1 VSASSAGLTNHIC
14 ADVGSMRID
23 RYASLKQRS
32 SRISELAVRALATT
46 LTRTFYKALGKGT
59 GTANGGAGRGVEQRS
74 DIPIPGWRDIAWRVF
89 QGIQRDRVLLIA
101 AGITYYAILA
111 LFPAVGTVVSLYG
124 LFADPSSIT
133 ESLKSLPGVLPD
145 GAVQVIGDE
154 AKRIASQG
162 SGTLGFAFVV
172 TLLFSIWSA
181 NSATKSLFDA
191 LNIIYKQDEK
201 RGFIRLTLSSL
212 GFTIGGIVFVLI
224 GFVGVIG
231 APMVLGAL
239 GIPTASV
246 GWFISL
252 IRWPVLLFVVLF
264 ALACLYRYGPS
275 RTEPKWRWVTW
286 GSAAATAIW
295 LGGSIL
301 FSWYVASFGIYNRTY
316 GSLGA
321 LIGAMVWMWLS
332 SIVILMGAEINVEI
346 EQQAAR
352 DSTEDERT
360 PMRMRGTRVA
370 DTGPAHH

>member
-1 VSASSAGLTNHIC
+1 MAFMRTFSRPQSK
-14 ADVGSMRID
+14 GS
-23 RYASLKQRS
+23 KT
-32 SRISELAVRALATT
+32 RAHR
-46 LTRTFYKALGKGT
+46 TRTTPGG
-59 GTANGGAGRGVEQRS
+59 GGAERPG
-74 DIPIPGWRDIAWRVF
+74 DIPTRGWKDIAWRVF
-89 QGIQRDRVLLIA
+89 HGFQRDRVLLVA

-124 LFADPSSIT
+124 LFADPTSIT
-133 ESLKSLPGVLPD
+133 QSVESLSGVLPA
-145 GAVQVIGDE
+145 GALQVIGDD

-181 NSATKSLFDA
+181 NSGTKSLFDA
-191 LNIIYKQDEK
+191 LNIIYKQEEK
-201 RGFIRLTLSSL
+201 RGFVRLTLSSL
-212 GFTIGGIVFVLI
+212 AFTIVGIVFVLI
-224 GFVGVIG
+224 GFAGVVG
-231 APMVLGAL
+231 APVVLGAF

-301 FSWYVASFGIYNRTY
+301 FSWYVANFGTYNRMY

-332 SIVILMGAEINVEI
+332 WIVILMGAEINAEI
-346 EQQAAR
+346 EHRAAR
-352 DSTEDERT
+352 DSTEDTRT
-360 PMRMRGTRVA
+360 
-370 DTGPAHH
+370 TGMPARRPAHR